1 MKVTQDS
8 GYYNYWNNINTK
20 SDKKEKEKKQA
31 QVSTSS
37 TSKNKKKKKKPG
49 INVKKAISS
58 SRYLLRLANAKSVPK
73 VNGVIRAARADM
85 VFVRS
90 SGSSNQQVERAM
102 RILKRVVAKGNIKAG
117 KLKKEKQLKIQK
129 EIAKK
134 LHKEKKARELQMK
147 LRSKKNCRKRKE
159 RADAATDLETVTIE
173 SNPQQDSYEERIAAY
188 EALTE
193 TTNSSID
200 VVVSDATPVAEAVDT
215 GGIDITV

>member
-90 SGSSNQQVERAM
+90 SGSSNQQVERAI

-117 KLKKEKQLKIQK
+117 KLKKEKQLKTQK

-159 RADAATDLETVTIE
+159 RADAATDLETGTIE
-173 SNPQQDSYEERIAAY
+173 ANPQQDSYEERIAAY

>member
-90 SGSSNQQVERAM
+90 SGSSNQQVERAI

-117 KLKKEKQLKIQK
+117 KLKKEKQLKTQK

-159 RADAATDLETVTIE
+159 RSDAATDLETVTIE